1 MSVQPEHADI
11 AAYALGLLE
20 PADRDAFEEHLATCD
35 RCLDELADFSG
46 MATLLTELRDEGVYE
61 LPEPRDQAEPSA
73 PVAAAPPAHTTR
85 ASGPILTSVSEPTGT
100 PATAPPAAPTAA
112 STAAPAA
119 GSGPVD
125 ELAARRAT
133 RRGPRWSLLVAAC
146 VALLVIGLGAGVL
159 TGRTWLK
166 DDSSTSAQDVPFD
179 PIKAIT
185 KNGTSVRA
193 SDPTTG
199 AAAQVAL
206 EGKAWGTNLALE
218 LRNVRGPLRCSL
230 IAVDKNGKEQQISSW
245 SVPAKGYGV
254 PGSEA
259 PLVVQ
264 TGTWT
269 PKDQLARFD
278 VRTSDGGTLVS
289 VPV

>member
-1 MSVQPEHADI
+1 MSIQPEHADI

-61 LPEPRDQAEPSA
+61 LPEPSASA
-73 PVAAAPPAHTTR
+73 PSPAEGARVPGPTPTSVPEPIETPRTMSPAPPLPTPAAA
-85 ASGPILTSVSEPTGT
+85 
-100 PATAPPAAPTAA
+100 
-112 STAAPAA
+112 
-119 GSGPVD
+119 SGPVD
-125 ELAARRAT
+125 ELGARRVA
-133 RRGPRWSLLVAAC
+133 RRRSRPALLVAAC

-159 TGRTWLK
+159 AGRTWFK
-166 DDSSTSAQDVPFD
+166 EDSSTAAQNVPAD
-179 PIKAIT
+179 PMAAIAR
-185 KNGTSVRA
+185 NGTTVQA
-193 SDPTTG
+193 TDPRTG
-199 AAAQVAL
+199 AAARIAL
-206 EGKAWGTNLALE
+206 ESKAWGTNLALE

-230 IAVDKNGKEQQISSW
+230 VAVGKDGKEQQISGW
-245 SVPAKGYGV
+245 TVPPKGYGV

-269 PKDQLARFD
+269 PKDQLARFE
-278 VRTSDGGTLVS
+278 VRLADGGTLVG

>member
-1 MSVQPEHADI
+1 MSIRPEHADI

-61 LPEPRDQAEPSA
+61 LPEPSASAPSSASPASPAEPARA
-73 PVAAAPPAHTTR
+73 PGRPAL
-85 ASGPILTSVSEPTGT
+85 ASVPEP
-100 PATAPPAAPTAA
+100 TAPPRTTSAATPLPT
-112 STAAPAA
+112 PAA
-119 GSGPVD
+119 ESGPVD
-125 ELAARRAT
+125 ELGARRAARRRSRPA
-133 RRGPRWSLLVAAC
+133 LLIAAC

-159 TGRTWLK
+159 TGRTWFK
-166 DDSSTSAQDVPFD
+166 EDSSASAQHVPAD
-179 PIKAIT
+179 PVAAIAR
-185 KNGTSVRA
+185 NGTTVGA
-193 SDPTTG
+193 TDPRTG
-199 AAAQVAL
+199 AAARIAL
-206 EGKAWGTNLALE
+206 ESKAWGTNLALE

-230 IAVDKNGKEQQISSW
+230 VAVGKDGTEQQISSW
-245 SVPAKGYGV
+245 TVPPKGYGV

-259 PLVVQ
+259 PLVIQ

-278 VRTSDGGTLVS
+278 VRIADGGTLVA